1 MDTWN
6 RALQLIEDRL
16 TEEIDTRDLARVTLT
31 SEYHFRRMFSALAGI
46 PLSDYIR
53 RRRLTVAAAEVL
65 EGDTPIQDTAVRFG
79 YGSADAF
86 SRAFRSVHGIGPSEA
101 RSSGAALKSQPRL
114 RITLSIEGAE
124 QMDYRLETRPAFTL
138 VGRSKRMSVVYH
150 GENAQMTQ
158 FHDDLGE
165 ATHKVIWGH
174 STTQPEGIVAVSTNF
189 EEGREDGSKFDYWV
203 AAAAEEAPSGESLAE
218 HGLETMDVES
228 GTWLVLTSKDAETA
242 SIQQLWV
249 DAYGAWFP
257 ANPYEV
263 AEGPELCVVRY
274 DEDWTPTH
282 ADLWLPIRK
291 A

>member
-16 TEEIDTRDLARVTLT
+16 TDEIDVRDLARVTMT

-46 PLSDYIR
+46 PLSEYIR
-53 RRRLTVAAAEVL
+53 RRRLTVAAAEVI
-65 EGDTPIQDTAVRFG
+65 EGDAAIQDTAVRFG

-101 RSSGAALKSQPRL
+101 RGNSAPLKSQPRL
-114 RITLSIEGAE
+114 RITLTIEGAE
-124 QMDYRLETRPAFTL
+124 QMDYRLEARPAFTL
-138 VGRSKRMSVVYH
+138 VGRSKRMRVVFH
-150 GENAQMTQ
+150 GENVEMTQ
-158 FHDDLGE
+158 FHKEIRDDL
-165 ATHKVIWGH
+165 HDVIWEY
-174 STTQPEGIVAVSTNF
+174 STTEPEGLIAVSTNF
-189 EEGREDGSKFDYWV
+189 DEEREDGSEFDYWI
-203 AAAAEEAPSGESLAE
+203 AAAAEERPSEADLRA
-218 HGLETMDVES
+218 HGLETMDVEA
-228 GTWLVLTSKDAETA
+228 GTWLVLSSKDAATE

-249 DAYGAWFP
+249 DAYGSWFP

-274 DEDWTPTH
+274 DDDWTPTH
-282 ADLWLPIRK
+282 ADLWLPIRR